1 MDDLDMKPENLDV
14 INRSF
19 ETQAEGFESKSLQF
33 TKEEYLKFTVD
44 AVCPS
49 GSDDFLEVAA
59 GTCVCGRSFAP
70 FVRSVVCLDATEAML
85 QVGKR
90 EALNQGLSN
99 IEFVKGY
106 AEDLPFASESF
117 DIVFSRLAFH
127 HLTDTGKAFS
137 EMERCLKTKGK
148 LVLIDMEAAR
158 DDLRKTQDEI
168 ERLRDPSHVMNLS
181 KEEMQD
187 LFISQGLTIKL
198 CETTRIQ
205 QKLNSWMMLT
215 KIPDQ
220 TRSYIIDR
228 MKSELTGGV
237 ETGFMP
243 YEENGAICFDQRWVL
258 TVGIKG

>member
-1 MDDLDMKPENLDV
+1 M

-19 ETQAEGFESKSLQF
+19 ETQAESFESKSLQF

-49 GSDDFLEVAA
+49 ASDDFLEVAA

-106 AEDLPFASESF
+106 AEELPFQSESF

-127 HLTDTGKAFS
+127 HLTDTGKVFS
-137 EMERCLKTKGK
+137 EMVRCLKTKGK

-198 CETTRIQ
+198 CETTKIQ
-205 QKLNSWMMLT
+205 QKLNSWMTLT

-220 TRSYIIDR
+220 IRSDIINR